1 MRKKRVLFLGIKY
14 AVLILLG
21 LVLIFP
27 LIYMF
32 FGTFKSNEEIFGSL
46 RLLPKSFTLDGY
58 IQGWKGSG
66 QISFGIY
73 LWNSCRLVVPT
84 VILTVISSLI
94 TAYGFGRFNFP
105 GKGFLFMVMLAL
117 MMLPSSVLLIP
128 RYLLFV
134 ELDWIDN
141 YKVFWVPAALGT
153 SSFFVYMFIQF
164 FRCIPRE
171 LDEAARIDGCSS
183 FRILISILIP
193 LSKPAVISAAIFQ
206 FIWTWNDFFQQYIYI
221 SSVSKYTVSLGLR
234 MALDTTAVIE
244 WKEILAMSAVAVL
257 PCVIIF
263 FCLQKYFVEG
273 IATSGLKG

>member
-1 MRKKRVLFLGIKY
+1 MKKRKIIGRTILY
-14 AVLILLG
+14 LILIILG
-21 LVLIFP
+21 LILIFP
-27 LIYMF
+27 LVYMF
-32 FGTFKSNEEIFGSL
+32 LGTFKSNQEIFGSL
-46 RLLPKSFTLDGY
+46 KLLPERFDLEGY
-58 IQGWKGSG
+58 KNGWKGSG
-66 QISFGIY
+66 QIGFGIY
-73 LWNSCRLVVPT
+73 LWNSFRLVIPV
-84 VILTVISSLI
+84 VILTIISSVL
-94 TAYGFGRFNFP
+94 TAYGFVRFEFP
-105 GKGFLFMVMLAL
+105 GKKVLFVIMLAL
-117 MMLPSSVLLIP
+117 MMLPGSVLLIP

-134 ELDWIDN
+134 KLNWIDD

-164 FRCIPRE
+164 FRGIPRE

-234 MALDTTAVIE
+234 MALDTTTTIV
-244 WKEILAMSAVAVL
+244 WKNILAMSVIAIL
-257 PCVIIF
+257 PCVVIY

>member
-1 MRKKRVLFLGIKY
+1 MKKKKILGKAVLYLT
-14 AVLILLG
+14 LILLG
-21 LVLIFP
+21 LILVFP
-27 LIYMF
+27 LVYMF
-32 FGTFKSNEEIFGSL
+32 FGTFKSNQEIFGSL
-46 RLLPKSFTLDGY
+46 KILPENFNLEGY
-58 IQGWKGSG
+58 QNGWKGSG
-66 QISFGIY
+66 QIGFGTYLCNSFG
-73 LWNSCRLVVPT
+73 LVVPVVVLT
-84 VILTVISSLI
+84 ILSSVL
-94 TAYGFGRFNFP
+94 TAYGFVRFEFP
-105 GKGFLFMVMLAL
+105 GKKVLFVVMLAL
-117 MMLPSSVLLIP
+117 MMLPGSVLLIP

-134 ELDWIDN
+134 KLDWIND

-164 FRCIPRE
+164 FRGIPRE

-183 FRILISILIP
+183 FRILLLILVP

-234 MALDTTAVIE
+234 MALDTTTAIV
-244 WKEILAMSAVAVL
+244 WKNILAMSVIAIL
-257 PCVIIF
+257 PCVIIY

>member
-1 MRKKRVLFLGIKY
+1 MKKKKILGKAVLYLT
-14 AVLILLG
+14 LILLG
-21 LVLIFP
+21 MILVFP
-27 LIYMF
+27 LVYMF
-32 FGTFKSNEEIFGSL
+32 FGTFKSNQEIFGSL
-46 RLLPKSFTLDGY
+46 KILPENFNLEGY
-58 IQGWKGSG
+58 QNGWKGSG
-66 QISFGIY
+66 QIGFGTYLCNSFG
-73 LWNSCRLVVPT
+73 LVVPVVVLT
-84 VILTVISSLI
+84 ILSSVL
-94 TAYGFGRFNFP
+94 TAYGFVRFEFP
-105 GKGFLFMVMLAL
+105 GKKVLFVVMLAL
-117 MMLPSSVLLIP
+117 MMLPGSVLLIP

-134 ELDWIDN
+134 KLDWIDD

-164 FRCIPRE
+164 FRGIPRE

-183 FRILISILIP
+183 FRILLLILVP

-234 MALDTTAVIE
+234 MALDTTTAIV
-244 WKEILAMSAVAVL
+244 WKNILAMSVIAIL
-257 PCVIIF
+257 PCVIIY

>member
-164 FRCIPRE
+164 FRGIPRE

-263 FCLQKYFVEG
+263 FCLQKYSVEG

>member
-1 MRKKRVLFLGIKY
+1 MKKKKILGKAVLYLT
-14 AVLILLG
+14 LILLG
-21 LVLIFP
+21 LILVFP
-27 LIYMF
+27 LVYMF
-32 FGTFKSNEEIFGSL
+32 FGTFKSNQEIFGSL
-46 RLLPKSFTLDGY
+46 KILPESFNLEGY
-58 IQGWKGSG
+58 QNGWRGSG
-66 QISFGIY
+66 QIGFGTYLCNSF
-73 LWNSCRLVVPT
+73 RLVVPVVMLT
-84 VILTVISSLI
+84 ILSSVL
-94 TAYGFGRFNFP
+94 TAYGFVRFEFP
-105 GKGFLFMVMLAL
+105 GKKVLFVVMLAL
-117 MMLPSSVLLIP
+117 MMLPGSVLLIP

-134 ELDWIDN
+134 KLDWIDD

-164 FRCIPRE
+164 FRGIPRE

-183 FRILISILIP
+183 FRILLLILVP

-234 MALDTTAVIE
+234 MALDTTTAIV
-244 WKEILAMSAVAVL
+244 WKNILAMSVIAIL
-257 PCVIIF
+257 PCVIIY

>member
-1 MRKKRVLFLGIKY
+1 MKKKKILGKAVLYLT
-14 AVLILLG
+14 LILLG
-21 LVLIFP
+21 LILVFP
-27 LIYMF
+27 LVYMF
-32 FGTFKSNEEIFGSL
+32 FGTFKSNQEIFGSL
-46 RLLPKSFTLDGY
+46 KILPENFNLEGY
-58 IQGWKGSG
+58 QNGWKGSG
-66 QISFGIY
+66 QIGFGTYLCNSFG
-73 LWNSCRLVVPT
+73 LVVPVVVLT
-84 VILTVISSLI
+84 ILSSVL
-94 TAYGFGRFNFP
+94 TAYGFVRFEFP
-105 GKGFLFMVMLAL
+105 GKKVLFVVMLAL
-117 MMLPSSVLLIP
+117 MMLPGSVLLIP

-134 ELDWIDN
+134 KLDWIDD

-164 FRCIPRE
+164 FRGIPRE

-183 FRILISILIP
+183 FRILLLILVP

-234 MALDTTAVIE
+234 MALDTTTAIV
-244 WKEILAMSAVAVL
+244 WKNILAMSVIAIL
-257 PCVIIF
+257 PCVIIY

>member
-164 FRCIPRE
+164 FRGIPRE

>member
-1 MRKKRVLFLGIKY
+1 MKKKQLIGNGIRY
-14 AVLILLG
+14 VILILLG
-21 LVLIFP
+21 VILIFP
-27 LIYMF
+27 LVYMF
-32 FGTFKSNEEIFGSL
+32 FGTFKSNEEIFGTL
-46 RLLPKSFTLDGY
+46 KLLPDTFSLDGY
-58 IQGWKGSG
+58 AEGWKGSG
-66 QISFGIY
+66 QVSFGTY
-73 LWNSCRLVVPT
+73 MWNSCLVVIPT

-105 GKGFLFMVMLAL
+105 GKKIMFAVMMAL
-117 MMLPSSVLLIP
+117 MMLPSSVLLVP

-134 ELDWIDN
+134 DLNWIDTYN
-141 YKVFWVPAALGT
+141 VFWIPAALGT

-164 FRCIPRE
+164 FRGIPRE

-183 FRILISILIP
+183 FRILTHILIP
-193 LSKPAVISAAIFQ
+193 LSKPAVISASIFQ

-234 MALDTTAVIE
+234 MALDTTSVIV
-244 WKEILAMSAVAVL
+244 WKEILAMSLVAVL

>member
-1 MRKKRVLFLGIKY
+1 MRKKQLISLGIKY
-14 AVLILLG
+14 IILIVLG
-21 LVLIFP
+21 LVLVFP
-27 LIYMF
+27 LVYMF

-46 RLLPKSFTLDGY
+46 KLLPESFNLDGY
-58 IQGWKGSG
+58 IEGWKGSG
-66 QISFGIY
+66 QVGFGKY
-73 LWNSCRLVVPT
+73 LWNSFLLVVPT

-94 TAYGFGRFNFP
+94 TAYGFSRFNFP
-105 GKGFLFMVMLAL
+105 GKKIMFTVMLAL

-134 ELDWIDN
+134 DLNWIDD

-164 FRCIPRE
+164 FRGIPKE

-183 FRILISILIP
+183 FRILVNILIP
-193 LSKPAVISAAIFQ
+193 LSKPAVISATIFQ

-234 MALDTTAVIE
+234 MALDTSTVIV
-244 WKEILAMSAVAVL
+244 WKEILAMSVVAVL
-257 PCVIIF
+257 PCVVIF

>member
-164 FRCIPRE
+164 FRGIPRE

-193 LSKPAVISAAIFQ
+193 LSKPAVIPAAIFQ

>member
-1 MRKKRVLFLGIKY
+1 MKNRKKIGIFLKYIVLL
-14 AVLILLG
+14 AVGILL
-21 LVLIFP
+21 VFP
-27 LIYMF
+27 LVYMF
-32 FGTFKSNEEIFGSL
+32 FGTFKSNQEIFGTL
-46 RLLPKSFTLDGY
+46 RLTPKEFLFDGY
-58 IQGWKGSG
+58 VEGWKGSG
-66 QISFGIY
+66 QIGFGTY
-73 LWNSCRLVVPT
+73 LWNSFKVVGPT
-84 VILTVISSLI
+84 VILTILSSLI
-94 TAYGFGRFNFP
+94 TAYGFSRFEFP
-105 GKGFLFMVMLAL
+105 GKKILFPLMLAL
-117 MMLPSSVLLIP
+117 MMMPGSVLLIP

-134 ELDWIDN
+134 KLNWIDD

-164 FRCIPRE
+164 FRGIPKE

-183 FRILISILIP
+183 FRILVKILVP

-234 MALDTTAVIE
+234 MALDTTTAIV
-244 WKEILAMSAVAVL
+244 WRNILAMSLIAVL

>member
-1 MRKKRVLFLGIKY
+1 MKKKKILGKAVLYLT
-14 AVLILLG
+14 LILLG
-21 LVLIFP
+21 MILVFP
-27 LIYMF
+27 LVYMF
-32 FGTFKSNEEIFGSL
+32 FGTFKSNQEIFGSL
-46 RLLPKSFTLDGY
+46 KILPENFNLEGY
-58 IQGWKGSG
+58 QNGWKGSG
-66 QISFGIY
+66 QIGFGTYLCNSFG
-73 LWNSCRLVVPT
+73 LVVPVVVLT
-84 VILTVISSLI
+84 ILSSVL
-94 TAYGFGRFNFP
+94 TAYGFVRFEFP
-105 GKGFLFMVMLAL
+105 GKKVLFVVMLAL
-117 MMLPSSVLLIP
+117 MMLPGSVLLIP

-134 ELDWIDN
+134 KLDWIND

-164 FRCIPRE
+164 FRGIPRE

-183 FRILISILIP
+183 FRILLLILVP

-234 MALDTTAVIE
+234 MALDTTTAIV
-244 WKEILAMSAVAVL
+244 WKNILAMSVIAIL
-257 PCVIIF
+257 PCVIIY

>member
-1 MRKKRVLFLGIKY
+1 MKKKKILGKAVLYLT
-14 AVLILLG
+14 LILLG
-21 LVLIFP
+21 LILVFP
-27 LIYMF
+27 LVYMF
-32 FGTFKSNEEIFGSL
+32 FGTFKSNQEIFGSL
-46 RLLPKSFTLDGY
+46 KILPESFNLEGY
-58 IQGWKGSG
+58 QNGWKGSG
-66 QISFGIY
+66 QIGFGTYLCNSF
-73 LWNSCRLVVPT
+73 RLVVP
-84 VILTVISSLI
+84 VVMLAILSSVL
-94 TAYGFGRFNFP
+94 TAYGFVRFEFP
-105 GKGFLFMVMLAL
+105 GKKVLFVVMLAL
-117 MMLPSSVLLIP
+117 MMLPGSVLLIP

-134 ELDWIDN
+134 KLDWIDD

-164 FRCIPRE
+164 FRGIPRE

-183 FRILISILIP
+183 FRILLLILVP

-234 MALDTTAVIE
+234 MALDTTTAIV
-244 WKEILAMSAVAVL
+244 WKNILAMSVIAIL
-257 PCVIIF
+257 PCVIIY

>member
-1 MRKKRVLFLGIKY
+1 MVVLTILSS
-14 AVLILLG
+14 VL
-21 LVLIFP
+21 
-27 LIYMF
+27 
-32 FGTFKSNEEIFGSL
+32 
-46 RLLPKSFTLDGY
+46 
-58 IQGWKGSG
+58 
-66 QISFGIY
+66 
-73 LWNSCRLVVPT
+73 
-84 VILTVISSLI
+84 
-94 TAYGFGRFNFP
+94 TAYGFVRFEFP
-105 GKGFLFMVMLAL
+105 GKKVLFVVMLAL
-117 MMLPSSVLLIP
+117 MMLPGSVLLIP

-134 ELDWIDN
+134 KLDWIND

-164 FRCIPRE
+164 FRGIPRE

-183 FRILISILIP
+183 FRILLLILVP

-234 MALDTTAVIE
+234 MALDTTTAIV
-244 WKEILAMSAVAVL
+244 WKNILAMSVIAIL
-257 PCVIIF
+257 PCVIIY

>member
-164 FRCIPRE
+164 FRGIPRE

-273 IATSGLKG
+273 IATSGLNG

>member
-1 MRKKRVLFLGIKY
+1 
-14 AVLILLG
+14 
-21 LVLIFP
+21 
-27 LIYMF
+27 MF

-46 RLLPKSFTLDGY
+46 KLLPESFNLDGY
-58 IQGWKGSG
+58 IEGWKGSG
-66 QISFGIY
+66 QVGFGKY
-73 LWNSCRLVVPT
+73 LWNSFLLVVPT

-94 TAYGFGRFNFP
+94 TAYGFSRFNFP
-105 GKGFLFMVMLAL
+105 GKNIMFTVMLAL

-134 ELDWIDN
+134 DLNWIDD

-164 FRCIPRE
+164 FRGIPKE

-183 FRILISILIP
+183 FRILVNILIP
-193 LSKPAVISAAIFQ
+193 LSKPAVISATIFQ

-234 MALDTTAVIE
+234 MALDTSTVIV
-244 WKEILAMSAVAVL
+244 WKEILAMSVVAVL
-257 PCVIIF
+257 PCVVIF

>member
-1 MRKKRVLFLGIKY
+1 MKKKKILGKAVLYLT
-14 AVLILLG
+14 LILLG
-21 LVLIFP
+21 LILVFP
-27 LIYMF
+27 LVYMF
-32 FGTFKSNEEIFGSL
+32 FGTFKSNQEIFGSL
-46 RLLPKSFTLDGY
+46 KILPESFNLEGY
-58 IQGWKGSG
+58 QNGWKGSG
-66 QISFGIY
+66 QIGFGTYLCNSF
-73 LWNSCRLVVPT
+73 RLVVPVVMLT
-84 VILTVISSLI
+84 ILSSVL
-94 TAYGFGRFNFP
+94 TAYGFVRFEFP
-105 GKGFLFMVMLAL
+105 GKKVLFVVMLAL
-117 MMLPSSVLLIP
+117 MMLPGSVLLIP

-134 ELDWIDN
+134 KLDWIND

-164 FRCIPRE
+164 FRGIPRE

-183 FRILISILIP
+183 FRILLLILVP

-234 MALDTTAVIE
+234 MALDTTTAIV
-244 WKEILAMSAVAVL
+244 WKNILAMSVIAIL
-257 PCVIIF
+257 PCVIIY

>member
-1 MRKKRVLFLGIKY
+1 MKKKQLISMGIKY
-14 AVLILLG
+14 IILIILG
-21 LVLIFP
+21 LVLVFP
-27 LIYMF
+27 LVYMF

-46 RLLPKSFTLDGY
+46 KLLPESFKLDGY
-58 IQGWKGSG
+58 IEGWKGSG
-66 QISFGIY
+66 QVGFGTY
-73 LWNSCRLVVPT
+73 LWNSFLLVVPT
-84 VILTVISSLI
+84 VILTVVSSLI
-94 TAYGFGRFNFP
+94 TAYGFSRFNFP
-105 GKGFLFMVMLAL
+105 GKKIMFTVMLAL

-134 ELDWIDN
+134 DLNWIDD

-164 FRCIPRE
+164 FRGIPKE

-183 FRILISILIP
+183 FRILVNILIP
-193 LSKPAVISAAIFQ
+193 LSKPAVISATIFQ

-234 MALDTTAVIE
+234 MALDTSTVIV
-244 WKEILAMSAVAVL
+244 WKEILAMSVVAVL

>member
-1 MRKKRVLFLGIKY
+1 MAALGIKY

-21 LVLIFP
+21 LTLIFP
-27 LIYMF
+27 LVYMF

-46 RLLPKSFTLDGY
+46 KLLPETFSLDGY
-58 IQGWKGSG
+58 IKGWEGSG

-84 VILTVISSLI
+84 VILTVISSVI

-105 GKGFLFMVMLAL
+105 GKGILFMVMLAL

-134 ELDWIDN
+134 ELDWIDD
-141 YKVFWVPAALGT
+141 YKVFWIPAALGT

-164 FRCIPRE
+164 FRGIPRE

-183 FRILISILIP
+183 LRILVSILIP

-244 WKEILAMSAVAVL
+244 WKEILAMSVVAVL

>member
-1 MRKKRVLFLGIKY
+1 MKKRKIIGRTILY
-14 AVLILLG
+14 LILIILG
-21 LVLIFP
+21 LILIFP
-27 LIYMF
+27 LVYMF
-32 FGTFKSNEEIFGSL
+32 LGTFKSNQEIFGSL
-46 RLLPKSFTLDGY
+46 KLLPERFDLEGY
-58 IQGWKGSG
+58 KNGWKGSG
-66 QISFGIY
+66 QIGFGIY
-73 LWNSCRLVVPT
+73 LWNSFRLVIPV
-84 VILTVISSLI
+84 VILTIISSVL
-94 TAYGFGRFNFP
+94 TAYGFVRFEFP
-105 GKGFLFMVMLAL
+105 GKKVLFVIMLAL
-117 MMLPSSVLLIP
+117 MMLPGSVLLIP

-134 ELDWIDN
+134 KLNWIDD

-164 FRCIPRE
+164 FRGIPRE

-193 LSKPAVISAAIFQ
+193 LSKTAVISAAIFQ

-234 MALDTTAVIE
+234 MALDTTTTIV
-244 WKEILAMSAVAVL
+244 WKNILAMSVIAIL
-257 PCVIIF
+257 PCVVIY

>member
-1 MRKKRVLFLGIKY
+1 MKKKKILGKAVLYLT
-14 AVLILLG
+14 LILLG
-21 LVLIFP
+21 LILVFP
-27 LIYMF
+27 LVYMF
-32 FGTFKSNEEIFGSL
+32 FGTFKSNQEIFGSL
-46 RLLPKSFTLDGY
+46 KVLPESFNLEGY
-58 IQGWKGSG
+58 QNGWKGSG
-66 QISFGIY
+66 QIGFGAY
-73 LWNSCRLVVPT
+73 LWNSFRLVVPVVVLT
-84 VILTVISSLI
+84 ILSSVL
-94 TAYGFGRFNFP
+94 TAYGFVRFEFP
-105 GKGFLFMVMLAL
+105 GKKVLFVVMLAL
-117 MMLPSSVLLIP
+117 MMLPGSVLLIP

-134 ELDWIDN
+134 KLDWIDD

-164 FRCIPRE
+164 FRGIPRE

-183 FRILISILIP
+183 FRILLSILVP

-234 MALDTTAVIE
+234 MALDTTTAIV
-244 WKEILAMSAVAVL
+244 WKNILAMSVIAIL
-257 PCVIIF
+257 PCVIIY